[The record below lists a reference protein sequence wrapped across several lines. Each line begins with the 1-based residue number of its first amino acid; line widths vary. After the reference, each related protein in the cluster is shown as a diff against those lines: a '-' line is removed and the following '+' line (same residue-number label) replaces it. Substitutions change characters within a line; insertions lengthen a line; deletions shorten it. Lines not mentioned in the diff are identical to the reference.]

1 MWAIG
6 ALVALSAAIASP
18 ANAQTAPEPGPGS
31 TTATTVAPSGPT
43 VQAIGV
49 SGFVANEK
57 SQPLAGICVAFYV
70 SATSVPAG
78 STLTLGDGSWS
89 SPPSIVAG
97 PSKIV
102 AFRPTVVGDCTSAPK
117 ITGPVPEWYADVA
130 VTVPLTPPAA
140 PPATD
145 VADNTTNVAICL
157 GRTTLYSGT
166 CTATPR
172 PSGTGVISGIVVKTG
187 ALPVDQACVL
197 AYLADPAVAAY
208 VGITDAQGKYS
219 ITGLPIGRLFVVG
232 ALPPFNVGQG
242 PCVLPDGPLPTFA
255 AGELQPVW
263 FAGVWLNTAA
273 AALDSN
279 PYTYAV
285 SVGATAVA
293 DGATA
298 IDACLSNAAGT
309 VVPRPACTAAV
320 TVVTAAAATA
330 TTIPAASLAHTG
342 SQDPVTPAAFGAV
355 LIALGVAFVIGAR
368 RRAAGST

>member
-31 TTATTVAPSGPT
+31 TTTTTVAPSGPT

-130 VTVPLTPPAA
+130 VTLPLTPPAA

-145 VADNTTNVAICL
+145 VADTTTNVAICL

-187 ALPVDQACVL
+187 P
-197 AYLADPAVAAY
+197 
-208 VGITDAQGKYS
+208 
-219 ITGLPIGRLFVVG
+219 LPIGRLFVVG

-242 PCVLPDGPLPTFA
+242 PCVLPDGPQPTFA

-263 FAGVWLNTAA
+263 FAGVWLNPAA

-285 SVGATAVA
+285 SVGATPVA

-298 IDACLSNAAGT
+298 IDACLSNSAGT
-309 VVPRPACTAAV
+309 VVPRPACTAAA
-320 TVVTAAAATA
+320 TAVTAAAATA

-342 SQDPVTPAAFGAV
+342 GRDPVTPAALGAV
-355 LIALGVAFVIGAR
+355 LLALGMACVIGAR
-368 RRAAGST
+368 RRVAGSS